1 MPRCCHAVFAAALL
15 AAACPF
21 AWADEDAA
29 TRLTDAIRKL
39 TAHVSQVS
47 ILTADQID
55 RQAAIIADNA
65 KALGETRDA
74 IREAFAIVAA
84 YDDRVGP
91 LFINDATRNGM
102 PRKPGPG
109 LELHR
114 ALFAVQQ
121 GLIDHAYTPANLR
134 RFADVLD
141 GALFKTSAYFPGP
154 MARPADPGTVH
165 KVRVNASQPRPWG
178 SPVMYDEDPARRPTG
193 CYLAPGDIATVSVPP
208 AMANRGFSVRV
219 GAHSW
224 NLAEKPRMLRLD
236 RVSLTY
242 PITAVDTRVANPLG
256 GSIYIEVPP
265 KADLGVVTVRIRRAV
280 RSPFFSERSFDK
292 TTLKQW
298 REVERERPGPWAD
311 FESDKFMVQ
320 VPTSWITAYD
330 DPAKLMRDW
339 DTAMDCVSELFGRPL
354 VRPKSV
360 LYVQVDVVIRGDA
373 YYPGYPQSNFAYS
386 PHTRETGHSSQWLLK
401 GPQFD
406 GATIFHELGH
416 AQLFTKYSGEVEA
429 VVNLPYVAVLNKGF
443 GVDLDKAFGRSFDN
457 ESISLDQ
464 AAIMWMVTEN
474 FRQGKPM
481 DISNTERDEV
491 RYQHRGYGKYV
502 EIVGL
507 FGWKAL
513 GDFWRA
519 VQVDYIKGIDPPRN
533 DDPTDGRI
541 LRMSKAAGA
550 DLTPLIHFW
559 GVHPTDP
566 AALKAAMDQAGL
578 KPSARIYDRLVHYK
592 SLIPMSSADFAKH
605 ASVIF
610 PRGIRQGQNPLYGE
624 GWYAAWLPRY
634 DETDG
639 ARAQAALQAMIDRY
653 YPSGRPCR

>member
-1 MPRCCHAVFAAALL
+1 M
-15 AAACPF
+15 
-21 AWADEDAA
+21 
-29 TRLTDAIRKL
+29 
-39 TAHVSQVS
+39 
-47 ILTADQID
+47 
-55 RQAAIIADNA
+55 
-65 KALGETRDA
+65 
-74 IREAFAIVAA
+74 
-84 YDDRVGP
+84 
-91 LFINDATRNGM
+91 
-102 PRKPGPG
+102 
-109 LELHR
+109 
-114 ALFAVQQ
+114 
-121 GLIDHAYTPANLR
+121 
-134 RFADVLD
+134 
-141 GALFKTSAYFPGP
+141 
-154 MARPADPGTVH
+154 
-165 KVRVNASQPRPWG
+165 
-178 SPVMYDEDPARRPTG
+178 
-193 CYLAPGDIATVSVPP
+193 
-208 AMANRGFSVRV
+208 
-219 GAHSW
+219 
-224 NLAEKPRMLRLD
+224 
-236 RVSLTY
+236 
-242 PITAVDTRVANPLG
+242 
-256 GSIYIEVPP
+256 
-265 KADLGVVTVRIRRAV
+265 
-280 RSPFFSERSFDK
+280 
-292 TTLKQW
+292 
-298 REVERERPGPWAD
+298 
-311 FESDKFMVQ
+311 
-320 VPTSWITAYD
+320 
-330 DPAKLMRDW
+330 
-339 DTAMDCVSELFGRPL
+339 
-354 VRPKSV
+354 
-360 LYVQVDVVIRGDA
+360 
-373 YYPGYPQSNFAYS
+373 
-386 PHTRETGHSSQWLLK
+386 
-401 GPQFD
+401 
-406 GATIFHELGH
+406 
-416 AQLFTKYSGEVEA
+416 
-429 VVNLPYVAVLNKGF
+429 LNKGF